1 MNNKK
6 IKMTI
11 ISMITGSL
19 ILTNG
24 LVASATT
31 EEDKTQI
38 NNIDTQI
45 VTLNNE
51 IVDINNNLSNLNEKI
66 KENVSEIQ
74 KYTDIVSAN
83 TLKNYK
89 NTEDL
94 LATKKNIA
102 PYISN
107 VKEFDMAK
115 LVNNTTDEKVK
126 KLKVEGK
133 ALDSELINMKNQ
145 RDSLVASVQNLEQ
158 QKNQIQIKIE
168 NERIKSRQEINYDP
182 SNVSLPSN
190 VNEGTLRKMLS
201 GTALESLAPAY
212 VQAEKEYGVNAL
224 FLVGIS
230 AIESGWGTSKR
241 AINDNN
247 LTGFGVYS
255 DSSKGINSTS
265 KEANLLLTAAT
276 LKKNYL
282 TPGGSYFK
290 GYSIQDVNK
299 SYCVLS
305 SWSGQINN
313 AINQILNKI

>member
-1 MNNKK
+1 
-6 IKMTI
+6 
-11 ISMITGSL
+11 MITGSL

-38 NNIDTQI
+38 SNIDTQI

-94 LATKKNIA
+94 LANKKDIA

-115 LVNNTTDEKVK
+115 LINDTTDEKVK

-133 ALDSELINMKNQ
+133 ALDSELINIKNQ
-145 RDSLVASVQNLEQ
+145 RDSLVV
-158 QKNQIQIKIE
+158 
-168 NERIKSRQEINYDP
+168 
-182 SNVSLPSN
+182 
-190 VNEGTLRKMLS
+190 
-201 GTALESLAPAY
+201 
-212 VQAEKEYGVNAL
+212 
-224 FLVGIS
+224 
-230 AIESGWGTSKR
+230 
-241 AINDNN
+241 
-247 LTGFGVYS
+247 
-255 DSSKGINSTS
+255 
-265 KEANLLLTAAT
+265 
-276 LKKNYL
+276 
-282 TPGGSYFK
+282 
-290 GYSIQDVNK
+290 
-299 SYCVLS
+299 
-305 SWSGQINN
+305 
-313 AINQILNKI
+313 